1 MKKYFS
7 KKLILSIIV
16 VLAILF
22 MHKNVYAVGGQA
34 SSTSSLYSKTVS
46 YFFEL
51 IRAMETSNWNIRKDQ
66 ILIHQL
72 M

>member
-7 KKLILSIIV
+7 KKLFLSIIV

-34 SSTSSLYSKTVS
+34 
-46 YFFEL
+46 
-51 IRAMETSNWNIRKDQ
+51 M
-66 ILIHQL
+66 
-72 M
+72 